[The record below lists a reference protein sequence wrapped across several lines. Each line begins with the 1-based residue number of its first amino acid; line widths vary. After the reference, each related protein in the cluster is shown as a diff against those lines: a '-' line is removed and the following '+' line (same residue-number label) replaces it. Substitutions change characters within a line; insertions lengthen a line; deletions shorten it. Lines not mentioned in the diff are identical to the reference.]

1 MVVSEIWR
9 QGGMEQ
15 NISLC
20 IIVMSLRLFLH
31 GQFIKLCK
39 MLCKRSFK
47 SPFIRT
53 IIIASLNVHACSILT
68 GDFPG
73 GSVVKNPPAVQEMQI
88 QTLG

>member
-1 MVVSEIWR
+1 
-9 QGGMEQ
+9 MEQ

-20 IIVMSLRLFLH
+20 IIVMSLHLFLH

-53 IIIASLNVHACSILT
+53 IIIAGLNVHACTILT

-73 GSVVKNPPAVQEMQI
+73 GSVVKNLPAMQEMKI

>member
-1 MVVSEIWR
+1 
-9 QGGMEQ
+9 MEQ

-20 IIVMSLRLFLH
+20 IIVMSLHLCLH

-53 IIIASLNVHACSILT
+53 IIIASLNVHACTILT